1 MSSPVLVAR
10 LQHLSAELERDG
22 IEARRERAR
31 RRARLLAVEARLA
44 AAEALAVLPDRQ
56 LCRRLLSDLDS
67 ADLLA

>member
-31 RRARLLAVEARLA
+31 RRARLLALEARLA
-44 AAEALAVLPDRQ
+44 VAEALTFLPDRQ

>member
-1 MSSPVLVAR
+1 VLVAR

-31 RRARLLAVEARLA
+31 RRARLLAVEARRA
-44 AAEALAVLPDRQ
+44 VAEALAFASPDRQ
-56 LCRRLLSDLDS
+56 LCRGLLSDLDS